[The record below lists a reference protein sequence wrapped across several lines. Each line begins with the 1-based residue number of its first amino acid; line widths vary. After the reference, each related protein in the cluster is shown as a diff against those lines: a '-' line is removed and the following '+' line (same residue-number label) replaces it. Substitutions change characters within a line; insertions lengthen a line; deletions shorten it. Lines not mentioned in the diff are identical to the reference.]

1 MEHLPKNVKTDKEIN
16 NDKILRVEE
25 GETIFD
31 NKNMS

>member
-1 MEHLPKNVKTDKEIN
+1 MEQNVKTDKEIN

-31 NKNMS
+31 KNIS

>member
-16 NDKILRVEE
+16 NDKILRVKE